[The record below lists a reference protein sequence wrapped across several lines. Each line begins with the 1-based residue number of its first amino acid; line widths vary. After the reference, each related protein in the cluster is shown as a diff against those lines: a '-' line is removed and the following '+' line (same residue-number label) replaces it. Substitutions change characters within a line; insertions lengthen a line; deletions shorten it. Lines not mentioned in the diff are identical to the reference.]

1 MLHAVTASSR
11 AAGVP
16 RGGHAPNGWDLLAE
30 IIKGA
35 EKQREHTLAQDLV
48 GLTIQRSLV
57 NGDAAEAI
65 MEAATQQNADL
76 IMMPSHGSS
85 FDQFLMGS
93 VTTKVLSET
102 NCPVWTGAHL
112 KESHSKKFA
121 LRSILCAVDFRPH
134 NRKTVTWAKQ
144 LAEEFGAQPHA
155 CERHGRRG
163 VLGAGRRLRQ
173 SSVGKG
179 TRWRCHRAYGGPAA
193 RDGHQGRRFYW
204 QRRRSKGA
212 QPSCKAGRGR
222 LAGYRLP
229 TLRRLSENAR
239 LRSHL
244 RNGHSSSECLSCSIG
259 CTRSFRFVMRSEI

>member
-1 MLHAVTASSR
+1 MLAIKKILLPVDFPNTALPVIHQAATLGRHFHSEILMLHAVTASSR

-121 LRSILCAVDFRPH
+121 LRSILCAVDFRP
-134 NRKTVTWAKQ
+134 A
-144 LAEEFGAQPHA
+144 
-155 CERHGRRG
+155 
-163 VLGAGRRLRQ
+163 
-173 SSVGKG
+173 
-179 TRWRCHRAYGGPAA
+179 
-193 RDGHQGRRFYW
+193 
-204 QRRRSKGA
+204 
-212 QPSCKAGRGR
+212 
-222 LAGYRLP
+222 
-229 TLRRLSENAR
+229 
-239 LRSHL
+239 
-244 RNGHSSSECLSCSIG
+244 
-259 CTRSFRFVMRSEI
+259 